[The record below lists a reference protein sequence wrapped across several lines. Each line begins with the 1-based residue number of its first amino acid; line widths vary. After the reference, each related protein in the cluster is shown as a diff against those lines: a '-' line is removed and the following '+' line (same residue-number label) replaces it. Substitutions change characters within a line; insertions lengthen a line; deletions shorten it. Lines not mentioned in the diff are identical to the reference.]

1 MGKPDET
8 RTGMRV
14 RLPRIEFSL
23 RSLRA
28 RRVMPVVTGAPTVAA
43 GGGKKGGGSQWIDYY
58 LTWYTCNYRPLTES
72 HGHDANSERYLAS
85 TYLPEGGRYVSY
97 CSPGGCIPKT
107 MGVSRG
113 RREIK
118 TFAVPHPPSRPECIE
133 RRSETCD
140 KTNDGPDV
148 VIHFRES
155 RLQSVGAGVICN
167 SACLMRG

>member
-14 RLPRIEFSL
+14 RLPRIEFPL

-43 GGGKKGGGSQWIDYY
+43 GGGKKGGSQWIDYY
-58 LTWYTCNYRPLTES
+58 LTWYTCNYRSFSES

-107 MGVSRG
+107 MDVSRG
-113 RREIK
+113 RGEIK
-118 TFAVPHPPSRPECIE
+118 TFAVLPPVHAQSALKEDPRHVTKRTTGLTSSSTFASRDSSP
-133 RRSETCD
+133 S
-140 KTNDGPDV
+140 V
-148 VIHFRES
+148 RE
-155 RLQSVGAGVICN
+155 
-167 SACLMRG
+167 